1 MNYDQR
7 YDKYLSDPAFQSG
20 PVSCLES
27 LERGKS
33 LNRDE
38 LLGAHP
44 NLADGLANS
53 LPIRK

>member
-1 MNYDQR
+1 MNYDHR

-27 LERGKS
+27 LGRGKS